1 MTPEEKKKLRIFEKG
16 LGYTFKKGNLLCRA
30 LTHKSFINERNLPS
44 IHHNERLEF
53 LGDAVLELAISEF
66 IMERFPQSPEGELSK
81 LRASIVNEGSL
92 AELARQYNFGP
103 NLYLGRG
110 EDQTNGREKN
120 SLLANA
126 YEAVLGAVYLDRG
139 FKKALCLVKKHYARL
154 LDSTPMQSFYRDF
167 KTELQEKSQALF
179 RTIPRYRLV
188 KELGPDHEKV
198 FEVEILIRNKIYGQG
213 RGKSK
218 KEAEQMAAEKTLIQI
233 VHLNANDL

>member
-1 MTPEEKKKLRIFEKG
+1 
-16 LGYTFKKGNLLCRA
+16 
-30 LTHKSFINERNLPS
+30 
-44 IHHNERLEF
+44 
-53 LGDAVLELAISEF
+53 
-66 IMERFPQSPEGELSK
+66 MERFPQSPEGELSK